1 MELNQ
6 QIFRAPSIP
15 KFGKQTIASSV
26 IRGAIKPQIKLKKSV
41 FSFIKPIQKTVDVNK
56 ITGSV
61 EESKKNFIIDKSLSI
76 ANNILVGIKK
86 QLDFDY
92 LSRIAS
98 EKNELENQRKRIAAQ
113 KVADKESNLEKD
125 SKGILGKTFDKV
137 TAPFKSIFQKLID
150 FFSIILTGILLNT
163 AFKWLSDKNNQKKLA
178 EFFGFLKEYW
188 QELLIVFGIYKLIK
202 LVSKI
207 FGIASK
213 LRQLIRFFG
222 KPPGGKMG
230 GKGGIDCSQIIKCL
244 KTAPEFA
251 NEVIRQLI
259 TRGILANAILG
270 MMPKPTGVPGLPPQP
285 QQQPLFPPI
294 LGPNGTPLPLPP
306 TVPRT
311 PTSRPPIIRPPVTPT
326 PTPIQTPIPQSRP
339 SNPSATAAIWATL
352 AAAGL
357 TTVEIIKFLAGMGL
371 GGAARAAEGGTI
383 GELPEKKCTACSMG
397 FSQGGTIPG
406 FSGGGTVG
414 GLFGTTGTTGMSGII
429 DKIGSSFAKGKDKIL
444 ALLSEGEEVIR
455 TRSAM
460 LFRPLLKDINDN
472 AGKRW
477 AEFSAAVVKQST
489 NNIIQSELN
498 RQFKNLIVNFK
509 DLIDGEIKEKRKKKP
524 KPPGGGGGYGRGGAN
539 IVKARAENPRMSPRG
554 NEFTH
559 GNQTTTRPSLSQSL
573 QEARQRLIDKMA
585 LRNTNINNNI
595 RPWWQ
600 NINPFIDKRYWVPSH
615 DPGAR
620 NYNMPGYNRNKWFEL
635 NRFRTSPEE
644 YKPTPNSGNPRFR
657 YAPGSSY
664 VKPGSDSSLLT
675 LNSKPKVTVINLPT
689 KTVNLGP
696 KPGSVKTP
704 SSGSATEVPSISPF
718 DTGNPYISS
727 NRLAYGMIM

>member
-1 MELNQ
+1 MEINQ

-15 KFGKQTIASSV
+15 KIGKQTVASSA
-26 IRGAIKPQIKLKKSV
+26 IRGAIKPQIKLNKSV
-41 FSFIKPIQKTVDVNK
+41 FSFIKPGQKTVDVSK
-56 ITGSV
+56 ITGSI
-61 EESKKNFIIDKSLSI
+61 EESKKNFIIDKSLSV

-98 EKNELENQRKRIAAQ
+98 EKNELEKQRKRIAAQ
-113 KVADKESNLEKD
+113 RVADKESSLEKGG
-125 SKGILGKTFDKV
+125 KGILGKTFDKV
-137 TAPFKSIFQKLID
+137 VAPFKSIFQKLID

-188 QELLIVFGIYKLIK
+188 QELLIVFGIYKLIR

-311 PTSRPPIIRPPVTPT
+311 PTSRPPIIRPPVSP
-326 PTPIQTPIPQSRP
+326 PQTSGQNLWWQ
-339 SNPSATAAIWATL
+339 NPAIWGSIVSALAAIGKSFIEQPAGASPRTNRYNFYTPNFKPGVQP
-352 AAAGL
+352 AA
-357 TTVEIIKFLAGMGL
+357 K
-371 GGAARAAEGGTI
+371 GGTI

-397 FSQGGTIPG
+397 FSQGGTING

-429 DKIGSSFAKGKDKIL
+429 DKIGSLYAKGKDKIL

-472 AGKRW
+472 GGRRW
-477 AEFSAAVVKQST
+477 AEFSAATVKQST
-489 NNIIQSELN
+489 NNLIQSELN
-498 RQFKNLIVNFK
+498 KQFKNLIVNFK
-509 DLIDGEIKEKRKKKP
+509 DLIDGEIREKRKR
-524 KPPGGGGGYGRGGAN
+524 KPPGGGGGYGHGGGWMGDSSM
-539 IVKARAENPRMSPRG
+539 VNPFKNPKQWWNLGRNVRIPNERTAGLRTLIKDDLQQVGKFKTPTGYKGFNPMWSFTKGLGTGPTPIQRQLLERILPKLATRVMSAPVIGDMLEPRG
-554 NEFTH
+554 AGAGST
-559 GNQTTTRPSLSQSL
+559 L
-573 QEARQRLIDKMA
+573 QEAI
-585 LRNTNINNNI
+585 
-595 RPWWQ
+595 
-600 NINPFIDKRYWVPSH
+600 KRGDYKVPVS
-615 DPGAR
+615 
-620 NYNMPGYNRNKWFEL
+620 
-635 NRFRTSPEE
+635 
-644 YKPTPNSGNPRFR
+644 TPSITP
-657 YAPGSSY
+657 ST
-664 VKPGSDSSLLT
+664 K
-675 LNSKPKVTVINLPT
+675 KPKVTVINLPP

-696 KPGSVKTP
+696 KPGSIKTP
-704 SSGSATEVPSISPF
+704 SSGSATEVPSISPV
-718 DTGNPYISS
+718 DMSNPYISYS
-727 NRLAYGMIM
+727 RSAYGMIM